1 MLKKR
6 REVLPLD
13 MPTPEGTAAAA
24 GEEVSKLPLQRE
36 EESCL
41 SNLKENAVQWE
52 QHASSCQQPA
62 SLSPHKSLRL
72 DTQPKKEKKCVK
84 LVDSPARSEA
94 LHEQSGNT
102 PGSPRSV
109 SLCLAASSLPRLSF
123 LAACTISC
131 GSLCPQNYVPW
142 SSEAWALCAWSSVV

>member
-1 MLKKR
+1 MPVLKKR

-13 MPTPEGTAAAA
+13 VPTPEETAAAA
-24 GEEVSKLPLQRE
+24 GEEVCKLPLQRE

-41 SNLKENAVQWE
+41 SNLKENAVQRE
-52 QHASSCQQPA
+52 QLASSREQPA

-72 DTQPKKEKKCVK
+72 DTQPKKERKCVK

-102 PGSPRSV
+102 PSSPRSV
-109 SLCLAASSLPRLSF
+109 SLPGCQQTSPSLLSRCLHY
-123 LAACTISC
+123 IM
-131 GSLCPQNYVPW
+131 
-142 SSEAWALCAWSSVV
+142 